1 MNQPGTVIMGIDPG
15 TLKTGY
21 GIIEVCGNT
30 YKTLDYGCIV
40 PPPKEKL
47 SQRYLIIFEALSEL
61 LQKYQPNALS
71 VETQYV
77 DKNVQSALKL
87 GQARGMAIL
96 AATQRGVAI
105 YEYAP
110 TKAKKAVVG
119 KGQASKEQV
128 QAMVQ
133 MLLQLKVLPQP
144 HDAAD
149 ALALALCHAHH
160 LKFNILIGEEI

>member
-1 MNQPGTVIMGIDPG
+1 MNQQRHVIIGIDPG

-21 GIIEVCGNT
+21 GIIEVSGAI
-30 YKTLDYGCIV
+30 YRAIDYGCIV
-40 PPPKEKL
+40 PPAKEKL
-47 SQRYLIIFEALSEL
+47 SQRYLIIFESLCTL
-61 LQKYQPNALS
+61 LQHHLPTALS

-77 DKNVQSALKL
+77 HKNVQSALKL
-87 GQARGMAIL
+87 GQARGLAIL
-96 AATQRGVAI
+96 AAKQQGIAI

-110 TKAKKAVVG
+110 SKAKKAVVG
-119 KGQASKEQV
+119 KGSASKEQV

-133 MLLQLKVLPQP
+133 MLLQLKAPPHP

-160 LKFNILIGEEI
+160 LRFNTFAGEEI